1 MKSIAAVLLLIPCL
15 ALAQGTPLPTS
26 LLVQALRSGEV
37 EIALPD
43 APQLR
48 AVLSDVRRRTGDAGP
63 VMLRIVRIAQF
74 KQQPTCGRV
83 GFFMYQP
90 TSSNRAQVSG
100 AQLNICESGLPP
112 RRVCKDAP
120 AELVP
125 AQQRCRNGGQPIDTA
140 EVAESIRQAVLAGG
154 VSAASARRQT
164 RSVAAAAKERIEK

>member
-48 AVLSDVRRRTGDAGP
+48 AVVSDVRRRTGDAGP

-90 TSSNRAQVSG
+90 SSTNRAQVSG

-112 RRVCKDAP
+112 RRVCKDSP
-120 AELVP
+120 AALVP
-125 AQQRCRNGGQPIDTA
+125 PQQRCRNGGLPIDTA
-140 EVAESIRQAVLAGG
+140 EVAESIKQAVLAGG
-154 VSAASARRQT
+154 VSAVAARRQSQQVGAVT
-164 RSVAAAAKERIEK
+164 KEGVSR